1 MSKEINWKIF
11 DLKYNNRE
19 QWAFE
24 QLSYLLFC
32 SFFENKIG
40 LFRYKNQT
48 GIETEPLEKE
58 GKYYGF
64 QAKYYSSSI
73 SQKDIIESITK
84 AKSKNPR
91 LNIVYLYTNRELS
104 ESSKTDKKKPKYQ
117 IEIEKAAQQ
126 LNIEILWQVP
136 SHFELQLTLPE
147 NKYIQDLFFNL
158 ESSGFD
164 LIDEIVKH
172 NENILQAIQTEI
184 NFNGNQ
190 IKIERSGIIEQLNYS
205 LEGSENIIISG
216 EGGCGKTAVL
226 KEFYNTFSTSFPICI
241 FKATEL
247 NVSNINELLRFNN
260 NFTFDHFFEVYE
272 KEQKKVFVID
282 SAEKL
287 AELANND
294 ILNNLIQLL
303 INNGWNIVFTTRYSY
318 LNDLSFHITENYQLS
333 CKAIDIPLITVD
345 ELSQISEKNNF
356 ILPEN
361 ENFFLRL
368 TNLFYL
374 NEYIKY
380 YPKIDKEGNFRNFSD
395 LIWKKKI
402 QNSNIQRDNLHLER
416 DRSLIYIT
424 KKRCESGLFY
434 ISPDT
439 LPQSALFHLKQDEI
453 LGYDETHNGYFITH
467 DIYEEWALDKII
479 SRTYANHFNVSLFF
493 EELGNSLPI
502 RRAFRLWMSE
512 QLSENS
518 NEVETFVHNIF
529 VSADISQFWKDE
541 LLVSI
546 LLSDYSDYFFNF
558 FETNIISEE
567 FKTLKRILFLLRIAC
582 TEIATT
588 KNFHSTAPKGKG
600 WEVVI
605 AFIDKYKNSFFE
617 NNLPLILPIL
627 TDWTKYKKEGETTRI
642 SGLLALSIIE
652 KTETIEKF
660 YIDDKAQEKII
671 NVIFNSSNEI
681 SPELKNIFE
690 KVIANQW
697 RSHNSP
703 YEGLC
708 STILSRP
715 YLALDLIKKL
725 PLSIIQLCS
734 LFWRKSTKKKHPF
747 EPDGYQMETKY
758 GLADEFRF
766 NYSPA
771 SAYQTPIYWLL
782 QNSFYPTL
790 DFIIEFTNDAVESY
804 RKSDYGKDDVTEITL
819 HIEDEQIKQYLCGAF
834 WGAYRGF
841 SSPVVPYL
849 LQSVHM
855 ALEKILL
862 ELAELAETKILEKVL
877 LKLLKSKSA
886 SITAI
891 VCSVV
896 LAHPDKFYNVA
907 LVLFK
912 TLEFFHMDSSR
923 SLNEYQAKSLYS
935 IGYGLDRDI
944 FYNDERI
951 RTCEDSHRNLNLER
965 IFLNYQFCGITN
977 FTEDQNT
984 DFINSLYKI
993 VDVHK
998 ENLKQESQS
1007 ENHTLYILLA
1017 RMDRRNLSAKI
1028 LGNEDNKFIVEF
1040 KPNNLS
1046 EEQVQQS
1053 EQSVRNVEDTFKYS
1067 FLRTWGDFISNREQ
1081 TNNAKLSEY
1090 DSNPL
1095 MALLETKQLV
1105 QELKDGRKAMGI
1117 FDYSIPGH
1125 VCSKLMIQYKDIL
1138 SQDDKDFCNE
1148 IILSSIS
1155 RLFSDD
1161 YDYQISDG
1169 VEASINAIPALIQ
1182 IYPEDNESCIS
1193 ILVLSLFDTTPIGY
1207 YKRICDYAIEAI
1219 HKSNLWQTDPV
1230 ISQKILL
1237 SFCILKPLYDSIYKK
1252 KRKELG
1258 NWQRIS
1264 KESIFTELENQH
1276 PDFSFDDLTFEQIN
1290 ISALSIHDLE
1300 IIYQLI
1306 PSNTKDK
1313 DHLAIYQK
1321 SLHNLA
1327 SSLLQDRRS
1336 YREENE
1342 DSDIYKERLNIFKRY
1357 ASFILEREKNEIDIY
1372 LYPFIDS
1379 FQTSEETVSFLNEII
1394 FAQDRMNHYEQFWQI
1409 WNSLHPAFIAV
1420 CKNSGGYH
1428 LNDITWTYLLAWT
1441 YCRENIDEWH
1451 SLKKENL
1458 VLYKN
1463 TAEELGHQPAVLYS
1477 IAKILNTIG
1486 SKFTQEGID
1495 LIYLIIFKNRYLKLG
1510 KLQSNTEY
1518 YLERFMRKFIFIN
1531 KKQIKQDV
1539 RLKNKVIPILDFMIE
1554 RGSIHGYLM
1563 RESIL

>member
-32 SFFENKIG
+32 SFFENKTG

-48 GIETEPLEKE
+48 GIETEPLLKE

-64 QAKYYSSSI
+64 QAKYYTSSI
-73 SQKDIIESITK
+73 SHKDIIDSITK
-84 AKSKNPR
+84 AKSKNPE
-91 LNIVYLYTNRELS
+91 LNIIYLYTNQELS
-104 ESSKTDKKKPKYQ
+104 ESSRTDKKKPKYQ
-117 IEIEKAAQQ
+117 IEIENVAQKI
-126 LNIEILWQVP
+126 NIEILWQVP
-136 SHFELQLTLPE
+136 SHFELQLALPE

-158 ESSGFD
+158 ESGGFEIIGE
-164 LIDEIVKH
+164 IDKH
-172 NENILQAIQTEI
+172 NENILQAVQTEI
-184 NFNGNQ
+184 NFDGNK
-190 IKIERSGIIEQLNYS
+190 IKIERNYIIEEVSNS
-205 LEGSENIIISG
+205 LEGNENIIISG

-226 KEFYNTFSTSFPICI
+226 KEFYNAFSTIFPICI

-247 NVSNINELLRFNN
+247 NVANINDLLKFSN
-260 NFTFDHFFEVYE
+260 NFSFDCFFNAYE
-272 KEQKKVFVID
+272 KEVKKVFVID

-287 AELANND
+287 AELDNND

-303 INNGWNIVFTTRYSY
+303 INNGWKIVFTTRYSY
-318 LNDLSFHITENYQLS
+318 LNDLSFHITENYQLT
-333 CKAIDIPLITVD
+333 CKVIDVPLITSN
-345 ELSQISEKNNF
+345 ELTEISRKSNFNLPKNEKF
-356 ILPEN
+356 HQ
-361 ENFFLRL
+361 RL
-368 TNLFYL
+368 INLFYL

-380 YPKIDKEGNFRNFSD
+380 YPKIDKEGDFRNFID

-402 QNSNIQRDNLHLER
+402 QNSSNQRNNLHLER
-416 DRSLIYIT
+416 DRSLIYIA
-424 KKRCESGLFY
+424 KKTCELGLFY
-434 ISPDT
+434 INSST
-439 LPQSALFHLKQDEI
+439 LSQSALFHLKQDEI
-453 LGYDETHNGYFITH
+453 LGYDEIHDGYFITH

-479 SRTYANHFNVSLFF
+479 SRTYANHVNVSLFF

-512 QLSENS
+512 QLSEKS
-518 NEVETFVHNIF
+518 SEVESFVQNVF
-529 VSADISQFWKDE
+529 VSTNISQFWKDE

-546 LLSDYSDYFFNF
+546 LLSEYSHYFFKF
-558 FETNIISEE
+558 FENSIISEE

-582 TEIATT
+582 TEIAAT
-588 KNFHSTAPKGKG
+588 KKIYSTAPKGKG

-605 AFIDKYKNSFFE
+605 AFIDKYKNTFFE

-660 YIDDKAQEKII
+660 HIDDKAQEKIL
-671 NVIFNSSNEI
+671 NVIFNSSDEI
-681 SPELKNIFE
+681 SLELKDIFD

-708 STILSRP
+708 STILNKP
-715 YLALDLIKKL
+715 YLAQSIIKKL
-725 PLSIIQLCS
+725 PLSVIDLCS
-734 LFWRKSTKKKHPF
+734 LFWRKSKNKKHPF
-747 EPDGYQMETKY
+747 ESDDYKMESKY

-790 DFIIEFTNDAVESY
+790 NFIIDFTNDAIESY

-819 HIEDEQIKQYLCGAF
+819 HIEDEKIKQYLCWAF

-849 LQSVHM
+849 LQSIHM
-855 ALEKILL
+855 ALEKRLL
-862 ELAELAETKILEKVL
+862 EFAELAETKILEKVL
-877 LKLLKSKSA
+877 LMLLKSKST

-896 LAHPDKFYNVA
+896 LAYPDKFYNVA

-912 TLEFFHMDSSR
+912 TLDFFHMDSSR
-923 SLNEYQAKSLYS
+923 SLNEHQAKSLYS
-935 IGYGLDRDI
+935 IGYGLDRDT

-951 RTCEDSHRNLNLER
+951 KTCEDSHRNLNLET
-965 IFLNYQFCGITN
+965 IFLNYQFCGISS
-977 FTEDQNT
+977 FTEDENS
-984 DFINSLYKI
+984 DFINKLYKI
-993 VDVHK
+993 LDCHK
-998 ENLKQESQS
+998 ENMSQESQS

-1028 LGNEDNKFIVEF
+1028 LSNEDNKFIVEL

-1046 EEQVQQS
+1046 DRQIKQS
-1053 EQSVRNVEDTFKYS
+1053 EQSVKNIEDNFKYS
-1067 FLRTWGDFISNREQ
+1067 FLRTWGDFITNREQ
-1081 TNNAKLSEY
+1081 PSSSKIIEY
-1090 DSNPL
+1090 DNNPL
-1095 MALLETKQLV
+1095 VALLETKQLI
-1105 QELKDGRKAMGI
+1105 QELKDGRKTMGI
-1117 FDYSIPGH
+1117 FEYSIPGH
-1125 VCSKLMIQYKDIL
+1125 VCSKLMIKHKDLL
-1138 SQDDKDFCNE
+1138 SQVDKDFCNE

-1155 RLFSDD
+1155 KLFSDD

-1169 VEASINAIPALIQ
+1169 VEASINAIPALMN
-1182 IYPEDNESCIS
+1182 IYPEDSESCIS
-1193 ILVLSLFDTTPIGY
+1193 ILVLSLFDRTPIGY
-1207 YKRICDYAIEAI
+1207 YKRTCDYAIEAI
-1219 HKSNLWQTDPV
+1219 HKSNLWQTDP
-1230 ISQKILL
+1230 INSQKILL
-1237 SFCILKPLYDSIYKK
+1237 SFCILKPYYDLICKK

-1258 NWQRIS
+1258 HWQKIP
-1264 KESIFTELENQH
+1264 KKSILDELENQL
-1276 PDFSFDDLTFEQIN
+1276 PDFSFDNLSFEQID
-1290 ISALSIHDLE
+1290 IASFSIHDLE

-1306 PSNTKDK
+1306 PSNTNDK
-1313 DHLAIYQK
+1313 EHLTLYQK
-1321 SLHNLA
+1321 TLSNLA
-1327 SSLLQDRRS
+1327 PILLQDRRIF
-1336 YREENE
+1336 REENE
-1342 DSDIYKERLNIFKRY
+1342 NLDIYKERLNIFERY
-1357 ASFILEREKNEIDIY
+1357 ANFILERKTSEIDVY
-1372 LYPFIDS
+1372 LKPFKDS
-1379 FQTSEETVSFLNEII
+1379 FHASEETISFLDQII
-1394 FAQDRMNHYEQFWQI
+1394 FAQDRMNHYEQFWQV
-1409 WNSLHPAFIAV
+1409 WNSLYPAFIAV
-1420 CKNSGGYH
+1420 CKNSSSYR
-1428 LNDITWTYLLAWT
+1428 LNDLTWTYLLAWNNW
-1441 YCRENIDEWH
+1441 RENTEEWH
-1451 SLKKENL
+1451 SLKKGNL
-1458 VLYKN
+1458 IMYSNV
-1463 TAEELGHQPAVLYS
+1463 ADELGHQPAVLYS
-1477 IAKILNTIG
+1477 ISKFLNSIG
-1486 SKFTQEGID
+1486 SKFIQEGVD
-1495 LIYLIIFKNRYLKLG
+1495 LIYPIIFKNRHLKLG

-1518 YLERFMRKFIFIN
+1518 YLEKFMRKFIFIN

>member
-1 MSKEINWKIF
+1 MNWKIF

-19 QWAFE
+19 QWSFE

-32 SFFENKIG
+32 SAFGNKIG

-64 QAKYYSSSI
+64 QAKYYTSSI

-84 AKSKNPR
+84 AKSKNPE
-91 LNIVYLYTNRELS
+91 LNIIYLYTNRELS

-117 IEIEKAAQQ
+117 IEIEKVAQKI
-126 LNIEILWQVP
+126 NIEILWQVP
-136 SHFELQLTLPE
+136 SHFELQLALPE

-158 ESSGFD
+158 ESDGAD

-190 IKIERSGIIEQLNYS
+190 IKIERSGIIEQLNHS
-205 LEGSENIIISG
+205 LGHSKNIIISG

-226 KEFYNTFSTSFPICI
+226 KEFYNTFSTSFPICF

-303 INNGWNIVFTTRYSY
+303 ISNGWNIVFTTRYSY

-333 CKAIDIPLITVD
+333 CKVIDIPLITLD
-345 ELSQISEKNNF
+345 ELIQISEKNNF
-356 ILPEN
+356 ILPAN
-361 ENFFLRL
+361 ENFSQRL

-380 YPKIDKEGNFRNFSD
+380 YPKIDKEGNFRNFID

-402 QNSNIQRDNLHLER
+402 QNTNIQRDNLHLER
-416 DRSLIYIT
+416 DRSLIYIA
-424 KKRCESGLFY
+424 KKRCELGLFY
-434 ISPDT
+434 ISPNT

-479 SRTYANHFNVSLFF
+479 SRTYANHVNVSLFF

-518 NEVETFVHNIF
+518 NEVETFVQNIF
-529 VSADISQFWKDE
+529 VSTDISQFWKDE

-546 LLSDYSDYFFNF
+546 LLSDYSDYFFEF
-558 FETNIISEE
+558 FESHIISEE

-582 TEIATT
+582 TEVSPS
-588 KNFHSTAPKGKG
+588 KDFDSTAPKGKG

-605 AFIDKYKNSFFE
+605 AFIEKYKSPFFE

-627 TDWTKYKKEGETTRI
+627 TDWTKFKKNGETTRI
-642 SGLLALSIIE
+642 SGLLALSVIE
-652 KTETIEKF
+652 ETETSQNLHINEK
-660 YIDDKAQEKII
+660 AEEII
-671 NVIFNSSNEI
+671 LKVVFNSSNEI
-681 SPELKNIFE
+681 STELKNIFD

-708 STILSRP
+708 STILIKP

-725 PLSIIQLCS
+725 PLSIIQLCG
-734 LFWRKSTKKKHPF
+734 LFWRKSKKKKHPF
-747 EPDGYQMETKY
+747 ESDGYKMETKY

-766 NYSPA
+766 DYSPA
-771 SAYQTPIYWLL
+771 SAFQTPIYWLL

-790 DFIIEFTNDAVESY
+790 DFIMEFTNDAVESY
-804 RKSDYGKDDVTEITL
+804 RQSDYGKEDVTEITL
-819 HIEDEQIKQYLCGAF
+819 HIENKQVKQYLCWAF

-855 ALEKILL
+855 ALEKMLL
-862 ELAELAETKILEKVL
+862 ELAELSETEILEKVL

-886 SITAI
+886 SITSI

-896 LAHPDKFYNVA
+896 LAYPNKFYNVA

-912 TLEFFHMDSSR
+912 TLDLFHMDSSR
-923 SLNEYQAKSLYS
+923 SLSEHQTKSLYS
-935 IGYGLDRDI
+935 IGYGLDRDT
-944 FYNDERI
+944 FYNDERMK
-951 RTCEDSHRNLNLER
+951 TCQDSHRNLNLEK
-965 IFLNYQFCGITN
+965 IFLNYQFCGVTN

-993 VDVHK
+993 LDIHK
-998 ENLKQESQS
+998 ENLSPKSQN
-1007 ENHTLYILLA
+1007 ENHTLHILLA

-1028 LGNEDNKFIVEF
+1028 LSKEDNKYVIEF
-1040 KPNNLS
+1040 TPTNLS
-1046 EEQVQQS
+1046 EEQIQQS
-1053 EQSVRNVEDTFKYS
+1053 EQAVKNVDDTFKYS

-1081 TNNAKLSEY
+1081 TNSAKLSEY

-1105 QELKDGRKAMGI
+1105 QELKEGRKAMGI

-1138 SQDDKDFCNE
+1138 SQEDKDFCNE

-1169 VEASINAIPALIQ
+1169 VEASINAIPALMQ

-1193 ILVLSLFDTTPIGY
+1193 ILVLSLFDRTPIGY

-1230 ISQKILL
+1230 SSQKILL

-1252 KRKELG
+1252 KRKESVH
-1258 NWQRIS
+1258 WQRIS
-1264 KESIFTELENQH
+1264 KESIFTELENQL
-1276 PDFSFDDLTFEQIN
+1276 PDFSFDNLSFEQID
-1290 ISALSIHDLE
+1290 ISTFSIYDLE

-1313 DHLAIYQK
+1313 GLLTIYQK
-1321 SLHNLA
+1321 SLPNLA

-1357 ASFILEREKNEIDIY
+1357 ACFILEREKNEIDIY
-1372 LYPFIDS
+1372 LNPFIDS

-1409 WNSLHPAFIAV
+1409 WNSLHPAVIAV
-1420 CKNSGGYH
+1420 CKNSSGYH
-1428 LNDITWTYLLAWT
+1428 LNDITWTYLLAWN
-1441 YCRENIDEWH
+1441 YWRENIDEWH

-1463 TAEELGHQPAVLYS
+1463 TATELGHQPAVLYS

-1495 LIYLIIFKNRYLKLG
+1495 LIYPIIFKNRYLKLG

-1518 YLERFMRKFIFIN
+1518 YLVRFMRKFIFIN
-1531 KKQIKQDV
+1531 KKQIKQDI

>member
-1 MSKEINWKIF
+1 MNWKIF

-32 SFFENKIG
+32 SVFGNKIG

-48 GIETEPLEKE
+48 GIETEPFEKE

-64 QAKYYSSSI
+64 QAKYYTSSI

-84 AKSKNPR
+84 AKSKNPH
-91 LNIVYLYTNRELS
+91 LNTVYLYTNIELS

-117 IEIEKAAQQ
+117 IEIEKAAQKID
-126 LNIEILWQVP
+126 IEILWQVP
-136 SHFELQLTLPE
+136 SHFELQLSLPE
-147 NKYIQDLFFNL
+147 NKYIQDLFFKL
-158 ESSGFD
+158 EPDGAA

-184 NFNGNQ
+184 NFNGSQ
-190 IKIERSGIIEQLNYS
+190 IKIDRSGIIEQLNHS
-205 LEGSENIIISG
+205 LGRNENIIISG
-216 EGGCGKTAVL
+216 EGGCGKTAVF

-260 NFTFDHFFEVYE
+260 NFTFDLFFEAYE
-272 KEQKKVFVID
+272 KEPKKVFVID

-294 ILNNLIQLL
+294 ILNKLIKLL
-303 INNGWNIVFTTRYSY
+303 ISNGWNIVFTTRYSY

-333 CKAIDIPLITVD
+333 CEVINIPLITPD
-345 ELSQISEKNNF
+345 ELTQLSEKNNF
-356 ILPEN
+356 ILPAN
-361 ENFFLRL
+361 ENFSQRL
-368 TNLFYL
+368 SNLFYL

-380 YPKIDKEGNFRNFSD
+380 YPKIDKEGNFRNFID

-416 DRSLIYIT
+416 DRSLIYIA
-424 KKRCESGLFY
+424 KKRCELGLFY

-453 LGYDETHNGYFITH
+453 LGYDQTHNGYFITH

-479 SRTYANHFNVSLFF
+479 SRTYANHVNVSLFF

-512 QLSENS
+512 QLSKNS
-518 NEVETFVHNIF
+518 SEVETFVQNIF
-529 VSADISQFWKDE
+529 VAADISQFWKDE
-541 LLVSI
+541 LLISI
-546 LLSDYSDYFFNF
+546 LLSDYSEYFFNF
-558 FETNIISEE
+558 FENNIISEE

-582 TEIATT
+582 TEIAAT
-588 KNFHSTAPKGKG
+588 KDFYSTAPKGKG

-605 AFIDKYKNSFFE
+605 AFIDKYKSSFFE
-617 NNLPLILPIL
+617 NNLPIILPIL
-627 TDWTKYKKEGETTRI
+627 ADWTKYKKDGETTRI

-660 YIDDKAQEKII
+660 YIDDKAQQKIL
-671 NVIFNSSNEI
+671 NVVFNSSNEI
-681 SPELKNIFE
+681 SSELKNIFD

-708 STILSRP
+708 STILSKP
-715 YLALDLIKKL
+715 YLALNLIKKL
-725 PLSIIQLCS
+725 PLSVIELCG
-734 LFWRKSTKKKHPF
+734 LFWRKSKKKKHPF
-747 EPDGYQMETKY
+747 ESDSFHVETKY
-758 GLADEFRF
+758 GIADEFRF

-782 QNSFYPTL
+782 QNSFYQTL

-819 HIEDEQIKQYLCGAF
+819 YIENEQVKQYLCWAF

-855 ALEKILL
+855 ALEKMLL
-862 ELAELAETKILEKVL
+862 ELAELPQTEILEKVL

-886 SITAI
+886 SITAV
-891 VCSVV
+891 VCSVI
-896 LAHPDKFYNVA
+896 LAYPDKFYNVA

-912 TLEFFHMDSSR
+912 TLDFFHMDSSR
-923 SLNEYQAKSLYS
+923 SLNEHQAKSLYS
-935 IGYGLDRDI
+935 IGFGLDHDT

-951 RTCEDSHRNLNLER
+951 KTCEDSHRNLNLER
-965 IFLNYQFCGITN
+965 IFLNYQFCGVTN

-993 VDVHK
+993 LDIHK
-998 ENLKQESQS
+998 ENLSQKS
-1007 ENHTLYILLA
+1007 QHENHTLHILLA
-1017 RMDRRNLSAKI
+1017 RMDRRNLSVKI
-1028 LGNEDNKFIVEF
+1028 LSKEDNKFVVEF
-1040 KPNNLS
+1040 TPNNLS
-1046 EEQVQQS
+1046 EEQKQQS
-1053 EQSVRNVEDTFKYS
+1053 EQAVKDVDDTFKYS
-1067 FLRTWGDFISNREQ
+1067 FLRTWGDFISGREQ
-1081 TNNAKLSEY
+1081 TASAKLLEY

-1095 MALLETKQLV
+1095 TALLETKQLV
-1105 QELKDGRKAMGI
+1105 QELKEGRQAMGI

-1138 SQDDKDFCNE
+1138 SPEDKDFCNE
-1148 IILSSIS
+1148 IILTSIS
-1155 RLFSDD
+1155 ELFSDD

-1169 VEASINAIPALIQ
+1169 VEASINAVPALMQ
-1182 IYPEDNESCIS
+1182 IYPQNNESCVS
-1193 ILVLSLFDTTPIGY
+1193 ILVLSLFDRTPIGY

-1230 ISQKILL
+1230 SSQKILL
-1237 SFCILKPLYDSIYKK
+1237 GFCILKPIYDSIYKK
-1252 KRKELG
+1252 KKKESG
-1258 NWQRIS
+1258 HWQRIS
-1264 KESIFTELENQH
+1264 KETIFVELENQL
-1276 PDFSFDDLTFEQIN
+1276 PDFSFDNLSFEQID
-1290 ISALSIHDLE
+1290 IAAFSIQDLE

-1306 PSNTKDK
+1306 PSNTKDR
-1313 DHLAIYQK
+1313 DHLTFYQK
-1321 SLHNLA
+1321 SLPKLA
-1327 SSLLQDRRS
+1327 AILLQDRRT

-1342 DSDIYKERLNIFKRY
+1342 NIDIYKERVNIFKRY
-1357 ASFILEREKNEIDIY
+1357 AYFILEREKSEMDIY
-1372 LYPFIDS
+1372 LNPFKDS
-1379 FQTSEETVSFLNEII
+1379 FQVSEETVSFLDQII
-1394 FAQDRMNHYEQFWQI
+1394 FAQDRMNHYEQFWQV
-1409 WNSLHPAFIAV
+1409 WDSLYPAFISV
-1420 CKNSGGYH
+1420 CKNSRSYSI
-1428 LNDITWTYLLAWT
+1428 NDLIWTYLLAWNNW
-1441 YCRENIDEWH
+1441 RENTEQWH

-1458 VLYKN
+1458 ALYRN
-1463 TAEELGHQPAVLYS
+1463 VAAELVDQPAVLYS
-1477 IAKILNTIG
+1477 VAKVVNSIG

-1495 LIYLIIFKNRYLKLG
+1495 LIYPIIFKNRFLNLG

-1518 YLERFMRKFIFIN
+1518 YLEIFMRKFIFIN
-1531 KKQIKQDV
+1531 KKQIKQDI